1 MNFLKKNS
9 AKQESCK
16 MKKEKKPPGIKR
28 RLARTGGG
36 ILLLVILGVWAYHD
50 LPIHYARFYLT
61 RSALQ
66 TRGRLVNLWG
76 KDKEGEGAE
85 EDSLKLIADEVEWNG
100 HSVLILPGG
109 FGINWKEQRDD
120 KHTFTQGSL
129 DVYFLGAI
137 RDGFHYWAD
146 SENAVISVPGIKGT
160 TIRTSQDT
168 LKKVIGFSIVPGGR
182 DHLRDR
188 LTTLKKDTIH
198 MMNQSHM
205 EFAGRDKNGVTIK
218 VSVPSALFDTYLSE
232 IGELLNEGPGKDMK
246 EWGQMLEERKTPG
259 ETQEILFTIDK
270 KLNITEI
277 NVEGLTDMS
286 LLLESN
292 GGLSAAGS
300 VMLRERK
307 FDMSAKVY
315 FGNGQEGKRTF
326 QIPELTVTYHNER
339 FELGLELSGGYEG
352 GKISSDALEY
362 GKLSDTGGDYSSDG
376 LQKVKDEFLK
386 RAGEL
391 SLDFYK

>member
-1 MNFLKKNS
+1 
-9 AKQESCK
+9 
-16 MKKEKKPPGIKR
+16 
-28 RLARTGGG
+28 
-36 ILLLVILGVWAYHD
+36 
-50 LPIHYARFYLT
+50 
-61 RSALQ
+61 
-66 TRGRLVNLWG
+66 
-76 KDKEGEGAE
+76 
-85 EDSLKLIADEVEWNG
+85 
-100 HSVLILPGG
+100 
-109 FGINWKEQRDD
+109 
-120 KHTFTQGSL
+120 
-129 DVYFLGAI
+129 
-137 RDGFHYWAD
+137 
-146 SENAVISVPGIKGT
+146 
-160 TIRTSQDT
+160 
-168 LKKVIGFSIVPGGR
+168 
-182 DHLRDR
+182 
-188 LTTLKKDTIH
+188 
-198 MMNQSHM
+198 
-205 EFAGRDKNGVTIK
+205 
-218 VSVPSALFDTYLSE
+218 
-232 IGELLNEGPGKDMK
+232 
-246 EWGQMLEERKTPG
+246 MLEERKTPG
-259 ETQEILFTIDK
+259 EIQEILFTIDK

-307 FDMSAKVY
+307 LDMSAKVY

-376 LQKVKDEFLK
+376 LQRVKDEFLK